1 MEEFMSKKN
10 KLYATMAAIS
20 LMAATGCATTP
31 SPLEKST
38 NLDEYFNNAAYMQK
52 DGSNIYDQQAIKALF
67 VKNIIESTEWPD
79 GKKQRLR
86 LCIIGDDNFHGK
98 LEKVASLV
106 KREKGQEWEIKRG
119 IGESD
124 VKYCDVL
131 YSGFMYSDRELRG
144 FLNRAAD
151 KPTLTIGDDKY
162 FEREGGM
169 VSLQE
174 KNSHIVMTVNF
185 EEASK
190 SGFKFNKE
198 MVQVATN
205 AEK

>member
-1 MEEFMSKKN
+1 MSKKII
-10 KLYATMAAIS
+10 LTA
-20 LMAATGCATTP
+20 LMLNLAGCTSTVA
-31 SPLEKST
+31 PLEQSKSF
-38 NLDEYFNNAAYMQK
+38 DEYFENAAYRQK
-52 DGSNIYDQQAIKALF
+52 DGSKIYDQQAVKALY
-67 VKNIIESTEWPD
+67 VKEIIESTEWPE
-79 GKKQRLR
+79 GKKQHLR
-86 LCIIGDDNFHGK
+86 ICVIGDDSLHGK
-98 LEKVASLV
+98 LEKVASLI
-106 KREKGQEWEIKRG
+106 KQEKGQEWEIQRG

-144 FLNRAAD
+144 FLDRAAD

-185 EEASK
+185 EQAGK

>member
-1 MEEFMSKKN
+1 MSKKTIIT
-10 KLYATMAAIS
+10 A
-20 LMAATGCATTP
+20 LMLNLAGCASTAA
-31 SPLEKST
+31 PLEQS
-38 NLDEYFNNAAYMQK
+38 NSINDYYDNAASIQG
-52 DGSNIYDQQAIKALF
+52 DGSKIYDQYAVKALF
-67 VKNIIESTEWPD
+67 VKNIIESTEWPE
-79 GKKQRLR
+79 GKKQKLR

-98 LEKVASLV
+98 LEKIASLV
-106 KREKGQEWEIKRG
+106 KKEKGQEWEIKRG

-185 EEASK
+185 EEARK